1 MGAYFGH
8 WHTEGYTGV
17 WDGIELGFTY
27 GCEFAKPGPYGY
39 RLITVYEDD
48 VENYENVLY
57 TYEGS
62 VKKGDARFELQVD
75 TDYAVYGN
83 FFEEFFA
90 AIRNLFVLLSKEIT
104 SLFS

>member
-39 RLITVYEDD
+39 RLFTVYEDD
-48 VENYENVLY
+48 IENYENELY

-62 VKKGDARFELQVD
+62 VKKDNARFELQVD
-75 TDYAVYGN
+75 TEYEVYDN
-83 FFEEFFA
+83 FIEEFFG
-90 AIRNLFVLLSKEIT
+90 AIRNIFDLISKGIKSLLS
-104 SLFS
+104 